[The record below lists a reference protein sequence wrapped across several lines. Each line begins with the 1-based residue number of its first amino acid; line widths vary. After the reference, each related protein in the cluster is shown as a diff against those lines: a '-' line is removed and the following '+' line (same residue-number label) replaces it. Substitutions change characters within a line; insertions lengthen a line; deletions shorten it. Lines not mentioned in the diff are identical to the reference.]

1 MYHAWLKVTTH
12 CAWGFDHGWHMQRVS
27 TSATPLPH
35 SSTLIPLPGAC
46 ATWHAHRT
54 LRPLAWRTCH
64 VWHAR
69 RTLHQDF
76 TLRRRASYFGGYA
89 ASIRVQRLSQ
99 APGKTKRACRFLM
112 SDELLMTRAQSATVC
127 HAWPALVCHAWP
139 ALPHARRTCH
149 MWHAHRTLRL
159 LPGARATRGTHAA
172 RSAPCLAHVP
182 HVACTPHAPPL
193 PGATATRG
201 MHAAGSAPARRMCH
215 TWHHVQHVASHRR
228 RRPLAWI
235 MCHTWH
241 HAARPAPGPANP
253 NQGLPGA
260 RCVPHHAWSQKYR
273 HSMRHV
279 WSKCHMWHDL
289 RVPGVADLPPPT
301 R

>member
-1 MYHAWLKVTTH
+1 MPRPFARRICHVWHAHRTQ
-12 CAWGFDHGWHMQRVS
+12 AARG
-27 TSATPLPH
+27 AA
-35 SSTLIPLPGAC
+35 PLPGAC
-46 ATWHAHRT
+46 ATPGLPRPMPGASATRGMDSARPAPMPGARATCGTHTARSAFCPAHVPHVARTPHAP
-54 LRPLAWRTCH
+54 PLAWRTCH
-64 VWHAR
+64 TWHVR
-69 RTLHQDF
+69 RTL
-76 TLRRRASYFGGYA
+76 R
-89 ASIRVQRLSQ
+89 
-99 APGKTKRACRFLM
+99 
-112 SDELLMTRAQSATVC
+112 
-127 HAWPALVCHAWP
+127 
-139 ALPHARRTCH
+139 
-149 MWHAHRTLRL
+149 
-159 LPGARATRGTHAA
+159 
-172 RSAPCLAHVP
+172 
-182 HVACTPHAPPL
+182 PL
-193 PGATATRG
+193 PGSCATRG

-215 TWHHVQHVASHRR
+215 TWHYVPHVASHRR

-279 WSKCHMWHDL
+279 WSQCHMWHDL

>member
-1 MYHAWLKVTTH
+1 M
-12 CAWGFDHGWHMQRVS
+12 C
-27 TSATPLPH
+27 
-35 SSTLIPLPGAC
+35 
-46 ATWHAHRT
+46 
-54 LRPLAWRTCH
+54 
-64 VWHAR
+64 
-69 RTLHQDF
+69 
-76 TLRRRASYFGGYA
+76 
-89 ASIRVQRLSQ
+89 
-99 APGKTKRACRFLM
+99 
-112 SDELLMTRAQSATVC
+112 
-127 HAWPALVCHAWP
+127 
-139 ALPHARRTCH
+139 
-149 MWHAHRTLRL
+149 
-159 LPGARATRGTHAA
+159 
-172 RSAPCLAHVP
+172 
-182 HVACTPHAPPL
+182 HVACTPHAPPPCLAHVPRVACTPHATSRFYFKTKGLVLRGLRCFYPCSKTLPSTRQNKKSLSFFDVRRAADDSRSISDGVPRLASPGVPRLASPAPCPAHVPHVARTPHAPPSARRTCHTWHARRTLRPL
-193 PGATATRG
+193 PGARATRG
-201 MHAAGSAPARRMCH
+201 MYAARSAPARRMCH